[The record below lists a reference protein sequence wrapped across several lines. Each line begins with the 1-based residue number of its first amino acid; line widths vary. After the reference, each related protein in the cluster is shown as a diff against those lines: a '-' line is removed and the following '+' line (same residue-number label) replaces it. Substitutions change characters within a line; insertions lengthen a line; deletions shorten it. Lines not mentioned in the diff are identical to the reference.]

1 MPRSMSRQA
10 VLVAVASVAL
20 APLTGCS
27 GLDDTDDAAAPSPE
41 ATESAGTSGPSD
53 TASSDTAQSDI
64 ARSEFARLEE
74 QFDAR
79 LGVYAL
85 DTGTGEFMEYRA
97 DERFAYCSTFKVL
110 AFGAVLQQT
119 PVEGLDRVITYTEE
133 DLVNYAPIT
142 EQHVDTGM
150 SLLDIGEA
158 ALSYSDNTA
167 ANLLLEELGG
177 PPALDEAL
185 EEIGDDVINVVR
197 TEPGLSEAVPG
208 DDRDTST
215 PRAMA
220 TSLEAF
226 TLGDALPEDK
236 RQIIIDMMIG
246 NTTGD
251 DLIRAGVPD
260 NWEVGDKTGS
270 GGYGTRNDIAVLWP
284 PEGDPIVLAVMSSRD
299 QAGAESDDALIAE
312 AAEVVVQTL
321 P

>member
-1 MPRSMSRQA
+1 MPLSISRQV
-10 VLVAVASVAL
+10 VLAAVASVAL
-20 APLTGCS
+20 APLASCS
-27 GLDDTDDAAAPSPE
+27 GLDDTDDAAAPSPD
-41 ATESAGTSGPSD
+41 ATESAGPSD
-53 TASSDTAQSDI
+53 TAPSDTAQSD
-64 ARSEFARLEE
+64 AAESEFARLEE

-85 DTGTGEFMEYRA
+85 DTGTGEFVEYRA

-119 PVEGLDRVITYTEE
+119 PVEDLDRVITYTEE
-133 DLVNYAPIT
+133 DLVNYTPIT

-150 SLLDIGEA
+150 SLFDIGGA

-177 PPALDEAL
+177 PQALDEAL

-226 TLGDALPEDK
+226 TLGDALPDNK
-236 RQIIIDMMIG
+236 SDIIIDMMIG

-299 QAGAESDDALIAE
+299 QEGAESDDALLAE
-312 AAEVVVQTL
+312 AAEVAVQTL
-321 P
+321 A

>member
-1 MPRSMSRQA
+1 MPLSISRQV
-10 VLVAVASVAL
+10 VLAAVASVAL
-20 APLTGCS
+20 APLASCS
-27 GLDDTDDAAAPSPE
+27 GLDDTDDAAAPSPD
-41 ATESAGTSGPSD
+41 ATESAGPSD
-53 TASSDTAQSDI
+53 TAPSDTAQSD
-64 ARSEFARLEE
+64 AAESEFARLEE

-85 DTGTGEFMEYRA
+85 DTGTGEFVEYRA

-119 PVEGLDRVITYTEE
+119 PVEDLDRVITYTEE
-133 DLVNYAPIT
+133 DLVNYTPIT

-150 SLLDIGEA
+150 SLFDIGGA

-177 PPALDEAL
+177 PQALDEAL

-226 TLGDALPEDK
+226 TLGDALPDNK
-236 RQIIIDMMIG
+236 RDIITDMMIG

-299 QAGAESDDALIAE
+299 QEGAESDDALIAE

-321 P
+321 A

>member
-1 MPRSMSRQA
+1 MPLSISRQA
-10 VLVAVASVAL
+10 VLAAVASVVL

-27 GLDDTDDAAAPSPE
+27 GLDDTDDEAARSTD
-41 ATESAGTSGPSD
+41 ATESAGPTD
-53 TASSDTAQSDI
+53 TAPSNTTQSD
-64 ARSEFARLEE
+64 AAQSEFARLEE
-74 QFDAR
+74 EFDAR

-85 DTGTGEFMEYRA
+85 DTGTGEFVEFRA

-119 PVEGLDRVITYTEE
+119 PVEDLDRVITYTEE
-133 DLVNYAPIT
+133 DLVNYTPIT
-142 EQHVDTGM
+142 EQYVDTGM
-150 SLLDIGEA
+150 SLFDIGGA

-177 PPALDEAL
+177 PQALDEAL

-220 TSLEAF
+220 SSLEAF

-236 RQIIIDMMIG
+236 REIITDMMIG
-246 NTTGD
+246 NVTGD

-260 NWEVGDKTGS
+260 DWVVGDKTGS

-299 QAGAESDDALIAE
+299 QVDAESDDALIAE
-312 AAEVVVQTL
+312 AAEVGVENL